1 MKSFVSRTRAAIA
14 PAFLAIL
21 LAGAP
26 ESQSCSICRCGDVT
40 FNALG
45 TNVFADGAFR
55 LALDWDRF
63 EKTQAFEPSTG
74 HSREASPH
82 DTITASE
89 DMLEN
94 RVTATLSYAF
104 GDRVNLVAR
113 VPVSH
118 RRITATVVH
127 HHGAVRAGAAGPRH
141 TTVSNDSASGVSD
154 PEIYGLVRIW
164 ASDFSPGVGRR
175 SWVSG
180 VAGVKTPW
188 GRNELEEETLR
199 LDEHLQPGTGAT
211 DFFGG
216 VAAAYLLD
224 ETSSLFG
231 SAQARRTGTNDFA
244 YRYGSSLLANAGY
257 ERKVAPWLDA
267 VLELNYRAAA
277 RDRVDADGG
286 RDANTGGSILYVTP
300 RAAFDVGAGLVVRA
314 AVQIPVVKNLNGE
327 QRERAVATAA
337 LTYFFR

>member
-1 MKSFVSRTRAAIA
+1 MKSFVSRARAALA

-26 ESQSCSICRCGDVT
+26 DAPACSICRCGDAT

-55 LALDWDRF
+55 LAVDWDRF

-74 HSREASPH
+74 HGREASVH

-94 RVTATLSYAF
+94 RVTTTLSYGF
-104 GDRVNLVAR
+104 GERVNVVAR
-113 VPVSH
+113 VPFSH
-118 RRITATVVH
+118 RRIMARVVH
-127 HHGAVRAGAAGPRH
+127 HHGAVRAGAAAPTH
-141 TTVSNDSASGVSD
+141 TTVSDDSASGVSD

-164 ASDFSPGVGRR
+164 ASDFSPGLGRR

-188 GRNELEEETLR
+188 GRNEVEEDGSR
-199 LDEHLQPGTGAT
+199 LDEHLQPGTGST
-211 DFFGG
+211 DVFGG
-216 VAAAYLLD
+216 LAAAYLLD
-224 ETSSLFG
+224 ERSSLFG
-231 SAQARRTGTNDFA
+231 SVQARRTGTNAYD

-257 ERKVAPWLDA
+257 EREIAPWLDA

-286 RDANTGGSILYVTP
+286 RDANTGGAILYVTP
-300 RAAFDVGAGLVVRA
+300 RAAFGVGAGLVVRA
-314 AVQIPVVKNLNGE
+314 AVQIPMVRNLNGE

-337 LTYFFR
+337 LTYVFR